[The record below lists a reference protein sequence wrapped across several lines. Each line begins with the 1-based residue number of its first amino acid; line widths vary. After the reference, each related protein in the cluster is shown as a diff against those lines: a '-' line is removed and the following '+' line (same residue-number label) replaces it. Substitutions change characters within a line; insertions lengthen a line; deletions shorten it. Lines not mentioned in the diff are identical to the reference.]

1 MVIIDPEIKKLLHS
15 CSAMNAIRMVTGSFH
30 VFFLFS
36 MGVSISEI
44 AILQMVF
51 SISIFVFELPT
62 GILGDKLGVK
72 QNVILSCFFYA
83 LFFPL
88 CTFAPN
94 MYLLIIAEICYALGA
109 CFCSGA
115 DSTWIKG
122 LVDRL
127 PGESRE
133 SNIYHHY
140 MSYVREVNA
149 LMNSVSGV
157 IGVIIV
163 VLIGSYSAAYY
174 LCGAS
179 FIFLVFAFSKID
191 SVSEKKDVQNIK
203 ERFNVYLHTKSAL
216 QLLVS
221 TKVGIYYILI
231 CGLVVA
237 AMQPVFHFWQPFI
250 LNQTGLL
257 NNATKNQ
264 EIAILGGCF
273 FSYSFTKYLFNR
285 YFRKA
290 LLTRYNP
297 MKITLLATVFAAA
310 SMLALILINGQWLPI
325 VIFTMFHSFFS
336 VPMSQFDSEFFKHL
350 NNNNSNTVLSIVS
363 LLARVF
369 GIVSL
374 LIIGVMAESLPLS
387 SAFVFSFICILSVIP
402 VTIAWIRYINK
413 NEENKENKDGI
424 IGVAE

>member
-1 MVIIDPEIKKLLHS
+1 MKIDPEIRKLLHS

-36 MGVSISEI
+36 MGVSVSQI

-51 SISIFVFELPT
+51 SISIFTFELPT

-72 QNVILSCFFYA
+72 QNVILSCLFYA

-94 MYLLIIAEICYALGA
+94 MYILVIAEVCYALGA

-122 LVDRL
+122 LVDKL
-127 PGESRE
+127 PDKNKE

-163 VLIGSYSAAYY
+163 ILIGSYNAAYY

-179 FIFLVFAFSKID
+179 FLLLMLFFSKVE
-191 SVSEKKDVQNIK
+191 SVTEKKDIQNIK
-203 ERFNVYLHTKSAL
+203 ARFNVYLHTKEAM

-231 CGLVVA
+231 CGFVVA

-250 LNQTGLL
+250 LSQTGLL
-257 NNATKNQ
+257 DNATKNQ
-264 EIAILGGCF
+264 EIIILGGCF

-285 YFRKA
+285 YLRKS
-290 LLTRYNP
+290 LLAKYNP
-297 MKITLLATVFAAA
+297 MKITLWATILAAI
-310 SMLALILINGQWLPI
+310 SMFALIFIKGQWAPI
-325 VIFTMFHSFFS
+325 VIFTLFHSFFS
-336 VPMSQFDSEFFKHL
+336 VPMSQFDSEFFKCL

-387 SAFVFSFICILSVIP
+387 SAFVFSLICILSVIP
-402 VTIAWIRYINK
+402 ITIAWIRYINK
-413 NEENKENKDGI
+413 IEEGKGKI
-424 IGVAE
+424 IGVME